1 MSGSVGLLRVF
12 GCTGTLCPARSIRG
26 GQSFDKQKAKAPP
39 TLILE
44 SEVHPLKVLS
54 FRISA

>member
-1 MSGSVGLLRVF
+1 MYWDFVS
-12 GCTGTLCPARSIRG
+12 CQKHQG